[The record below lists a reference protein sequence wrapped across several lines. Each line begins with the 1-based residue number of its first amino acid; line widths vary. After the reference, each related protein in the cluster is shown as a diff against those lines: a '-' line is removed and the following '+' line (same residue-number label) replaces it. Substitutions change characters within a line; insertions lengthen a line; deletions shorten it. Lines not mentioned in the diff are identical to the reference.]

1 MSEQTRQGQNGM
13 TTTLFTNA
21 RLIDPEAGTDGPGWL
36 LIEGGVIAAR
46 GTGED
51 RPQAET
57 VIDCAG
63 QCLAP
68 GIVDIGVKVCE
79 PGERHKESYRSAG
92 LAAAAGGVTTMA
104 TRPDTLPAIDTPEV
118 LEFVARRANEAA
130 PVNVLPMAALTKG
143 RAGAEMVEIGF
154 LMDAGAVAFTDCD
167 HVVRDTK
174 VLARA
179 LSYARSLGALVI
191 GHPQDPGLSAGAAA
205 TSGKF
210 ASLRGLPAVS
220 PMAER
225 MGLDRDIALLEMT
238 RARYHVDQIT
248 TARALPALQRAKR
261 NGLDITAGT
270 SIHHLTLNELDVAD
284 YRTFF
289 KVKPPLRSEEDRQAM
304 AEAVREG
311 VIDIISS
318 MHTPQDEESKRLPF
332 EAAASGAVALET
344 LLPAALRLYHA
355 EALDLATLW
364 RALSL
369 GPARRLGLDCG
380 RLAKGA
386 PADLVLFD
394 PGKPFILDRFALR
407 SKSKNTPFDGAR
419 LQGRVSATYVAGTCV
434 YEAP

>member
-1 MSEQTRQGQNGM
+1 M
-13 TTTLFTNA
+13 TQTLFTNA
-21 RLIDPEAGTDGPGWL
+21 RLIDPEAGTDAPGWL
-36 LIEGGVIAAR
+36 LIDKGVIAAR
-46 GTGED
+46 GTD
-51 RPQAET
+51 APPQAED
-57 VIDCAG
+57 VMDCSG
-63 QCLAP
+63 HCLAP

-92 LAAAAGGVTTMA
+92 LAAAAGGVTTMV
-104 TRPDTLPAIDTPEV
+104 TRPDTSPAIDSPEV

-130 PVNVLPMAALTKG
+130 PVNVLVMAALTKG
-143 RAGAEMVEIGF
+143 RQGREMTEIGF

-167 HVVRDTK
+167 HVVSDTK
-174 VLARA
+174 VLSRA
-179 LSYARSLGALVI
+179 LTYARSLGALVI

-238 RARYHVDQIT
+238 GARYHADQIT
-248 TARALPALQRAKR
+248 TARALPALARAKK

-270 SIHHLTLNELDVAD
+270 SIHHLTLNELDVSD

-289 KVKPPLRSEEDRQAM
+289 KLKPPLRSEDDRQAVI
-304 AEAVREG
+304 EALREG
-311 VIDIISS
+311 LIDIISS

-332 EAAASGAVALET
+332 EEAASGAVALET
-344 LLPAALRLYHA
+344 LLPVALRLYHA
-355 EALDLATLW
+355 EALDLPALF
-364 RALSL
+364 RAMSL
-369 GPARRLGLDCG
+369 NPAKRLGLTSG
-380 RLAKGA
+380 RLAVGA

-394 PGKPFILDRFALR
+394 PMKPFVLDRFALR

-419 LQGRVSATYVAGTCV
+419 LQGKVCATYVAGTCV
-434 YEAP
+434 FEADTCP